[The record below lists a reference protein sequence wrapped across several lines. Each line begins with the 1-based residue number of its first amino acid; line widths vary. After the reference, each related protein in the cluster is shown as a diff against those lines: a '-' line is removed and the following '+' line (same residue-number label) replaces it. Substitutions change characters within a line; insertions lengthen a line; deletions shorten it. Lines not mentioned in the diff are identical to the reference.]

1 MAPQGLSPEPTAFAS
16 GLLMMTGIDTM
27 RTEDDHMAQDNPFG
41 LDDDAD
47 NFEEVEE
54 EKKSAP

>member
-1 MAPQGLSPEPTAFAS
+1 MPAESSPEPTAFAS
-16 GLLMMTGIDTM
+16 NLLMMTGIDTM

-41 LDDDAD
+41 IDEDDDG
-47 NFEEVEE
+47 EE

>member
-1 MAPQGLSPEPTAFAS
+1 
-16 GLLMMTGIDTM
+16 MMTGIDTM

>member
-1 MAPQGLSPEPTAFAS
+1 MAVEPASYAS

-41 LDDDAD
+41 LDDDEDAD
-47 NFEEVEE
+47 NCDEG
-54 EKKSAP
+54 

>member
-1 MAPQGLSPEPTAFAS
+1 MPANPSPEPTAFAS

-41 LDDDAD
+41 LDEDDVD
-47 NFEEVEE
+47 EGEE
-54 EKKSAP
+54 EKKSVL

>member
-1 MAPQGLSPEPTAFAS
+1 MV
-16 GLLMMTGIDTM
+16 TGIDTM

-41 LDDDAD
+41 LDDDD
-47 NFEEVEE
+47 EFDDGEE